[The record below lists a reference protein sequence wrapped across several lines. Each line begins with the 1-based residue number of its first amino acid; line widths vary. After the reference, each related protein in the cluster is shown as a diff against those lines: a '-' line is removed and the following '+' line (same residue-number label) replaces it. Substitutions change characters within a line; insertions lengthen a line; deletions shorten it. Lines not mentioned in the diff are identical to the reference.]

1 MTPVKANWPGLI
13 GLAMTGLSLIGCST
27 GSDDAFR
34 VHPKS
39 APPTAQS
46 VPPASPSVSSPAP
59 TPAPAT
65 ATSSRRPVAMPPGIA
80 RPEDVTADFP
90 TGAPSP
96 AQPVAPPAPSLVPPP
111 PTQPQSLPAAAE
123 GQYVR
128 ADVGVGQ
135 KGRSLQPGFLTT
147 PVQVYFRSQEHMA
160 FRIQVPQALQL
171 FEAEHGRK
179 PQSHEE
185 FWREIIEKNGIRLP
199 NLPPGH
205 RYVYDPQQGQLM
217 VEVPA
222 GSPPP

>member
-1 MTPVKANWPGLI
+1 MTVQKLSWPGLI
-13 GLAMTGLSLIGCST
+13 GLVMLTLRLTGCST
-27 GSDDAFR
+27 GSEDAFR
-34 VHPKS
+34 VNPKATPPAVQNPPQASSTAVSPAPSPAPAAS
-39 APPTAQS
+39 APP
-46 VPPASPSVSSPAP
+46 
-59 TPAPAT
+59 
-65 ATSSRRPVAMPPGIA
+65 RRPVAMPPGIA
-80 RPEDVTADFP
+80 RPEDVTSDFP
-90 TGAPSP
+90 TGASST
-96 AQPVAPPAPSLVPPP
+96 APPSGPSVIPPP
-111 PTQPQSLPAAAE
+111 PNQPQSLPAAAE

-147 PVQVYFRSQEHMA
+147 PVQVYFRSQEHVA
-160 FRIQVPQALQL
+160 FRIQVPHALQL

-179 PQSHEE
+179 PESHEE

-199 NLPPGH
+199 QLPPGH